1 MLFIEITLKLTI
13 ILLLNMKTNKSTCAL
28 SIWQTNH
35 NKNVSRADQ
44 SGSTLKI
51 KGELSDAKYRQYE
64 GEKRT

>member
-1 MLFIEITLKLTI
+1 MLCQF
-13 ILLLNMKTNKSTCAL
+13 
-28 SIWQTNH
+28 WQTNH